1 MNVKLTSIELWY
13 DVMKPFRSASLI
25 GKSCPCSSGRGFT
38 LIEVMISMVVLL
50 VVSTSVFAAVPAT
63 LGFGSESQI
72 RMQATGAAQDYLDV
86 VRQYIKTNGVASD
99 LPPAP
104 IIPIQTGASPI
115 ADIARPS
122 MGNFVESANCTA
134 RSFLSFDCVVTV
146 TWHETGTVRS
156 EQVESYIVSQ
166 AGF

>member
-1 MNVKLTSIELWY
+1 VKTALGSGSHGGESFCRT
-13 DVMKPFRSASLI
+13 
-25 GKSCPCSSGRGFT
+25 SGRGFT

-50 VVSTSVFAAVPAT
+50 IVSASVFAAVPAT

-72 RMQATGAAQDYLDV
+72 RMQAVGAAQDYLDV
-86 VRQYIKTNGVASD
+86 IRQYIKTNGVASD

-104 IIPIQTGASPI
+104 IIPIDPGASLFSGST
-115 ADIARPS
+115 RPS
-122 MGNFVESANCTA
+122 LGDFDESAICTA

-146 TWHETGTVRS
+146 TWHENGAVRS
-156 EQVESYIVSQ
+156 EHVESYIVSQ